1 MKVADIVKLD
11 RWRLNLSAKTEAEK
25 LPGAQDLLPEQIRVF
40 NNYFSIGIDAHIA
53 LQFHNARNANA
64 EKFTSR
70 TRNLLF
76 YGLEGGK
83 DLVAHKWKDLMD
95 SVRSDNKIFLETNF
109 SEIFLL
115 NRFPGRVVCELQD
128 GTREDLTERLQNYG
142 AHAVLFLNINSY
154 SGGTKPWKQ
163 SSQRTQSTSDKLV
176 EIIALDNVDLALLH
190 MGGTGECLCQ
200 ARSVELVTTRAV
212 PVQVDGE
219 PVLLNPFR
227 LKIQLG
233 LYAYQEENLL

>member
-1 MKVADIVKLD
+1 M
-11 RWRLNLSAKTEAEK
+11 LNL
-25 LPGAQDLLPEQIRVF
+25 
-40 NNYFSIGIDAHIA
+40 
-53 LQFHNARNANA
+53 
-64 EKFTSR
+64 
-70 TRNLLF
+70 
-76 YGLEGGK
+76 
-83 DLVAHKWKDLMD
+83 
-95 SVRSDNKIFLETNF
+95 
-109 SEIFLL
+109 
-115 NRFPGRVVCELQD
+115 FPGRVVCELEH
-128 GTREDLTERLQNYG
+128 GTREDLTERLKNYG

-163 SSQRTQSTSDKLV
+163 KTGTQSTSDKLV

-227 LKIQLG
+227 LKIDHYNSAFMLTKKKTFCKLENK
-233 LYAYQEENLL
+233 LY